1 MGYWAIGLG
10 GTELVLM
17 FVMLLIMASS
27 QINTFLN
34 KPPDIQISS
43 RKTHTGEKP

>member
-10 GTELVLM
+10 GTKLGLM

-27 QINTFLN
+27 QINTVLN
-34 KPPDIQISS
+34 KPLDI
-43 RKTHTGEKP
+43 